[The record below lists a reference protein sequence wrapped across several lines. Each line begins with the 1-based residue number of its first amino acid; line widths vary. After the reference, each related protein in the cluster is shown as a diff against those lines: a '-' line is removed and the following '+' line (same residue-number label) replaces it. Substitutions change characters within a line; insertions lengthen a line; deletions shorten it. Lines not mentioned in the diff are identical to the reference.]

1 MATTYAP
8 IATTTLATN
17 ASSIVFS
24 SIPATYTDLRIVLVC
39 KTDSN
44 QLIYMRFNSSS
55 TGYSETEMGGY
66 GSSTISY
73 VETNMSMNM
82 LHGVTS
88 VTSSNPSFFTI
99 DVMSYA
105 GSTYKTSLVTASQ
118 DYNGTGSLEREVCLW
133 RNTSAITSVTLA
145 PTNNMFVAGTTATIF
160 GIKAA

>member
-1 MATTYAP
+1 MATTYEP

-44 QLIYMRFNSSS
+44 QLIYMQFNSST
-55 TGYSETEMGGY
+55 TGYSETEIGGY
-66 GSSTISY
+66 GSTITYS
-73 VETNMSMNM
+73 ESNMSMNM
-82 LHGVTS
+82 LHGVTN

-118 DYNGTGSLEREVCLW
+118 DYNGTGSVEREVCLW
-133 RNTSAITSVTLA
+133 RNTSAITSVKLA